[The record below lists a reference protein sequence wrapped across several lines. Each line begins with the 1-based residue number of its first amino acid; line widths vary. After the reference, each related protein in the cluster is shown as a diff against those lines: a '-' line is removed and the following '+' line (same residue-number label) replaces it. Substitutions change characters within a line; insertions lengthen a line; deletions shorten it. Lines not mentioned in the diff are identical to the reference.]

1 MAVAAQHELN
11 QGLSVTAGVFWR
23 WFGNFLVT
31 DNISGTARDYT
42 EFSITPGLIPPAPAS
57 AGGESLPSDL
67 NTARFYNINPGVAV
81 NNVTGLSKHM
91 FPGSNVYD
99 RWFGYDLTANLR
111 MSERNH
117 PARRP
122 GHRSAEDRLLRRA
135 GSGQGRRQGA
145 GGDACSG
152 CRRSAMPTSLTA
164 CHMEQNWLPQVKFL
178 GSYTI
183 PKIDVQLGG
192 SFQSIPGIEY
202 AASYAAPN
210 TDLARP
216 VSQGG
221 LGRLPTGGV
230 AAGIT
235 NLNIIQPGGTYG
247 PRFNQV
253 DLRLGK
259 NIRMGARRAVISL
272 DIFNILNSDTISN
285 ASSTYTT
292 WLAPLTVVAPRLLK
306 GTMTFDF

>member
-1 MAVAAQHELN
+1 
-11 QGLSVTAGVFWR
+11 
-23 WFGNFLVT
+23 
-31 DNISGTARDYT
+31 
-42 EFSITPGLIPPAPAS
+42 
-57 AGGESLPSDL
+57 
-67 NTARFYNINPGVAV
+67 
-81 NNVTGLSKHM
+81 M
-91 FPGSNVYD
+91 FPDSNVYD

-111 MSERNH
+111 MSNGVTLQGGL
-117 PARRP
+117 RP
-122 GHRSAEDRLLRRA
+122 GQQKTDYCDVQDPAKA
-135 GSGQGRRQGA
+135 GDKALVEMLAVGVGA
-145 GGDACSG
+145 PAT
-152 CRRSAMPTSLTA
+152 PTSANT

-202 AASYAAPN
+202 GFLAAPN

-221 LGRLPTGGV
+221 LGRLPTGGI

-259 NIRMGARRAVISL
+259 NIRMGSRRAQISL
-272 DIFNILNSDTISN
+272 DMFNILNSDTISN

-292 WLAPLTVVAPRLLK
+292 WLAPLAVVAPRLFK
-306 GTMTFDF
+306 VTTTFDF